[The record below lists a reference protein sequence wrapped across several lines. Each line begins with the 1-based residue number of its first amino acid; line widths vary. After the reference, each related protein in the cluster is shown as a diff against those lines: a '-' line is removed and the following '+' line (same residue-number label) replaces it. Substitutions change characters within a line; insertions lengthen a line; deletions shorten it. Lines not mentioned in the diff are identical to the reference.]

1 MSTNSS
7 EEGETDSEGS
17 KGSLRG
23 VKKFRLL
30 RSPGPLKPEFGNC
43 FETPE
48 YNWKRPF
55 VKSGK

>member
-7 EEGETDSEGS
+7 EEGETHSEGS
-17 KGSLRG
+17 KDSLRG
-23 VKKFRLL
+23 VKKIRLL
-30 RSPGPLKPEFGNC
+30 RVRAPLKPEFGNC

-55 VKSGK
+55 VKSDK